1 MVEINLFDDEE
12 PSGKREKAS
21 EPASKKEERQSGDS
35 LKDDDFNFDDD
46 LSEPGLG
53 EFVPDNELAE
63 EPSSSRQKGSKT
75 ASPAKK
81 TSPLFLIIAAVVTLA
96 LVFLLYKLPGGKSAR
111 KPVRSRRAV
120 PTVVKA
126 KPDST
131 GLASSRILQKAD
143 LSSAPK
149 PGQPGA
155 AAGRTAALIDAT
167 KAVVEALVREKQ
179 FVAMLL
185 KDDAF
190 FVEYASETR
199 GASDAVGQKIQSIL
213 RADGFRASPED
224 RLKFNGSTRFCGVVS
239 GVLPKRSP
247 ETALAT
253 AKVWIPDQFK
263 DQLNTW
269 IAQAGLAGAKTQVFP
284 EYPATGQLVTPI
296 RVSIAGP
303 KANAFKL
310 LDSVRGLRG
319 NAELVKLLF
328 VRQENTGLEAEQV
341 KMVFDFMVKTG

>member
-1 MVEINLFDDEE
+1 MVEINLFEDEE

-53 EFVPDNELAE
+53 EFVPDNELTE
-63 EPSSSRQKGSKT
+63 EPSSSRQKASKA
-75 ASPAKK
+75 ASTKKK
-81 TSPLFLIIAAVVTLA
+81 TSPLFLVIVAVVTLVL
-96 LVFLLYKLPGGKSAR
+96 LVVMYKLPGVKSTR
-111 KPVRSRRAV
+111 KPVKSRRAV
-120 PTVVKA
+120 PTAVKTT
-126 KPDST
+126 PDSA

-167 KAVVEALVREKQ
+167 KAVVEALVRDKQ

-199 GASDAVGQKIQSIL
+199 GASDAVGQKLQSIL

-224 RLKFNGSTRFCGVVS
+224 RLKFNDSARFCGVIS
-239 GVLPKRSP
+239 GALPKRPP
-247 ETALAT
+247 ETTPAT
-253 AKVWIPDQFK
+253 AKGWIPDQFK
-263 DQLNTW
+263 AQLNTW
-269 IAQAGLAGAKTQVFP
+269 IAQAGLSGAKIQLFP
-284 EYPATGQLVTPI
+284 EYPATGQLVTPV
-296 RVSIAGP
+296 RVSVAGA